1 MRRADEAILDET
13 EIERLAREHDLAAG
27 YREAARRA
35 LGFARRYRNEEG
47 AAGGARERAC
57 IVQAQEW
64 RRAVRDLHAGL
75 AVPALPEGMRPGLAR
90 GRTGASEAPESTGDG
105 RKTG

>member
-1 MRRADEAILDET
+1 MLDEA
-13 EIERLAREHDLAAG
+13 EIERLTREHDLSTG

-35 LGFARRYRNEEG
+35 LGFARRYREEEG
-47 AAGGARERAC
+47 AVGGARERAC
-57 IVQAQEW
+57 IVQAQRW

-75 AVPALPEGMRPGLAR
+75 PVPALPEGVRPGLAR
-90 GRTGASEAPESTGDG
+90 GRTGASEAPESADDG

>member
-1 MRRADEAILDET
+1 MLDEA
-13 EIERLAREHDLAAG
+13 EIERRARDNDLTAG

-35 LGFARRYRNEEG
+35 LAFARRYRDDEG
-47 AAGGARERAC
+47 IAGGVRERAC
-57 IVQAQEW
+57 VAQAQAW

-75 AVPALPEGMRPGLAR
+75 PVPALPAAVRPGLAR
-90 GRTGASEAPESTGDG
+90 ARAAEEGASADDG

>member
-1 MRRADEAILDET
+1 MRRADEAMLDET
-13 EIERLAREHDLAAG
+13 EIERLARERDLAAG

-35 LGFARRYRNEEG
+35 LGFARRYRKEEG
-47 AAGGARERAC
+47 AAGGTRERAC

-64 RRAVRDLHAGL
+64 RRAVRDLRAGRP
-75 AVPALPEGMRPGLAR
+75 VPALPEGVRPGLAR
-90 GRTGASEAPESTGDG
+90 GRTGASEAPASTGDG